1 MGERAGTD
9 MGRTDGA
16 GGRAVRVRNRWGEG
30 DRLRTEILEAASRLL
45 SELDDEDGVTIR
57 GVARA
62 TGIAPASI
70 YPHFGDRE
78 ALMDGLLT
86 YEYERLG
93 ALLDRADAAAADADP
108 VERVRAQ
115 LRAYCDFAVANPGH
129 YRILFR
135 RRARG
140 PAPPGAQGPVHE
152 IVARFATALERCA
165 GAGHPLRLPASRAGT
180 VVFVATH
187 GRVALFHSYSA
198 ERNVTRLHA
207 FIDEVL
213 SLVVDLNV

>member
-1 MGERAGTD
+1 MADRAKTD
-9 MGRTDGA
+9 SAD
-16 GGRAVRVRNRWGEG
+16 GRAVRVRNRWGEG

-70 YPHFGDRE
+70 YPHFADRE
-78 ALMDGLLT
+78 ALMDGLLA
-86 YEYERLG
+86 YEHERLG
-93 ALLDRADAAAADADP
+93 ALLDRADLDAADADP
-108 VERVRAQ
+108 IERVRAQ
-115 LRAYCDFAVANPGH
+115 LRTYCDFAVANPGH

-135 RRARG
+135 RRVRE
-140 PAPPGAQGPVHE
+140 PAPPGTQGPVHE

-165 GAGHPLRLPASRAGT
+165 SAGHPLRLPASRAGT

-187 GRVALFHSYSA
+187 GRVALFHS
-198 ERNVTRLHA
+198 
-207 FIDEVL
+207 
-213 SLVVDLNV
+213 